1 MLDSC
6 TSAMCT
12 DSWGR
17 SSYARSMVE
26 LRADVELKDTLVV
39 AISKFMGEGYSMST
53 IRVEYEWTPPKC
65 SSYKNGASS
74 NGTKKQGGLARQEVS
89 TSNPFDALNTVE
101 KDDELGTNGG
111 KSKLVEK
118 GAKSDVGGQLED
130 SDDEIEE
137 LDDDTTRYMSFTD
150 RAGGGE
156 NDAGLVEDE
165 VFDCY
170 DGYEDQV

>member
-1 MLDSC
+1 MLKLQGFWSC
-6 TSAMCT
+6 WDECPKKIISDALKNLKTPRQA
-12 DSWGR
+12 DRGVHV
-17 SSYARSMVE
+17 SSKLGPR
-26 LRADVELKDTLVV
+26 
-39 AISKFMGEGYSMST
+39 
-53 IRVEYEWTPPKC
+53 
-65 SSYKNGASS
+65 
-74 NGTKKQGGLARQEVS
+74 VS
-89 TSNPFDALNTVE
+89 TSNPFDAFNTVE

-118 GAKSDVGGQLED
+118 GAKSDVVSLAHGTSFEAFGSPNTTPLAGGQLED